1 MGQII
6 NAKIVQQR
14 LSFKPVA
21 DELTEWL
28 DIIQNKW
35 EYEIINVIETKVNK
49 IPDCSDQG
57 FIILFKEVPDNGQV
71 D

>member
-1 MGQII
+1 MRQKI

-14 LSFKPVA
+14 LDFKPVA

-49 IPDCSDQG
+49 MPDCSDQG
-57 FIILFKEVPDNGQV
+57 FIILFKEVPDE
-71 D
+71 

>member
-1 MGQII
+1 MRQNI

-49 IPDCSDQG
+49 MPDCSDQG
-57 FIILFKEVPDNGQV
+57 FIILFKEDPEA
-71 D
+71 

>member
-1 MGQII
+1 MRQKI

-14 LSFKPVA
+14 LDFKPVA
-21 DELTEWL
+21 DELKEWL

-49 IPDCSDQG
+49 MPDCSDQG
-57 FIILFKEVPDNGQV
+57 FIILFKEVPDE
-71 D
+71 